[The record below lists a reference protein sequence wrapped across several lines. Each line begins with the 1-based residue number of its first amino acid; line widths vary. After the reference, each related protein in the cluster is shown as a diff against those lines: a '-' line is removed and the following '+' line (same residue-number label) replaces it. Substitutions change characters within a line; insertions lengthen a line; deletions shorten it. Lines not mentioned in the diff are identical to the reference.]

1 MKRITALFV
10 VIAFCGLMVPG
21 KSDGRAI
28 SISPRVAL
36 PVGDFGDL
44 VGTGFGGAVT
54 MTKEVKGKPGRVGLV
69 YLTFPEGDD
78 NIFGFATSA
87 TAIGAFAGY
96 KYVFGTS
103 AFRLFGKLDTTAY
116 VISQEPEATASG
128 ETITADD
135 SEFKVKATPGIGV
148 QTGSIAIEVDY
159 DIAGDWMGINIY
171 YSLGSD

>member
-10 VIAFCGLMVPG
+10 VIALCGLMVPG
-21 KSDGRAI
+21 ESDGRAI
-28 SISPRVAL
+28 SISPRVAV

-78 NIFGFATSA
+78 NILGIATSA
-87 TAIGAFAGY
+87 SAMGAFAGY

-116 VISQEPEATASG
+116 VISQEAEATVFG
-128 ETITADD
+128 ETISVDD
-135 SEFKVKATPGIGV
+135 SEFKIKVTPGIGV
-148 QTGSIAIEVDY
+148 QTGSIAVEVDY
-159 DIAGDWMGINIY
+159 DIAGDWMGINLY

>member
-1 MKRITALFV
+1 MSSGIEREQFGWA
-10 VIAFCGLMVPG
+10 GGVPEL
-21 KSDGRAI
+21 D
-28 SISPRVAL
+28 
-36 PVGDFGDL
+36 DGDL

-69 YLTFPEGDD
+69 YLTFAEGDENESD
-78 NIFGFATSA
+78 NATSA
-87 TAIGAFAGY
+87 TAMGAFAGY
-96 KYVFGTS
+96 KYVIGTS

-116 VISQEPEATASG
+116 RITKEKQV
-128 ETITADD
+128 TADK
-135 SEFKVKATPGIGV
+135 SKFSIKATPGIGV

>member
-1 MKRITALFV
+1 
-10 VIAFCGLMVPG
+10 MVPG

-78 NIFGFATSA
+78 NILGIATSA
-87 TAIGAFAGY
+87 TAMGAFAGY

-116 VISQEPEATASG
+116 IISQEATVF
-128 ETITADD
+128 ETTVDD

-148 QTGSIAIEVDY
+148 QTGSIAVEVDY
-159 DIAGDWMGINIY
+159 DIAGDWMGINLY

>member
-1 MKRITALFV
+1 MKRVTALFV
-10 VIAFCGLMVPG
+10 VIALCGLMVPG

-78 NIFGFATSA
+78 NILGIATSA
-87 TAIGAFAGY
+87 TAMGAFAGY

-116 VISQEPEATASG
+116 IISQEATVFG
-128 ETITADD
+128 TTVDD

-148 QTGSIAIEVDY
+148 QTGSIAVEVDY
-159 DIAGDWMGINIY
+159 DIAGDWMGINLY